1 MKVGFLGA
9 GRLAQTL
16 GAALA
21 RAEHDI
27 VLTNSRGPETLVDVV
42 DQLGARATAGVPADL
57 ATCDVVV
64 LAVPW
69 AAVPDAVAG
78 LDWSATVAID
88 PTNNRVGPRP
98 EDLIDLGGRGSS
110 EVVAELLGP
119 DAQLV
124 KAFNHQPIPALAND
138 LPAPADA
145 PLALF
150 IAGDDSGA
158 KATVATLIRDIGAEP
173 IDTGSLVEGGRLQ
186 GTGGPLAGHGR
197 ILSVAEAHALLAP
210 LQG

>member
-1 MKVGFLGA
+1 MRVGFLGA
-9 GRLAQTL
+9 GRLARAL
-16 GAALA
+16 GAAWA
-21 RAEHDI
+21 RAGHD
-27 VLTNSRGPETLVDVV
+27 VLLTNSRGPETLVDVV
-42 DQLGARATAGVPADL
+42 DELGARASAGVRADL
-57 ATCDVVV
+57 ASCDVVV

-69 AAVPDAVAG
+69 AAVPDAVRG
-78 LDWSATVAID
+78 LEWSRAVVID

-119 DAQLV
+119 DARIV
-124 KAFNHQPIPALAND
+124 KAFNHQPIPALVND

-150 IAGDDSGA
+150 LAGDDVAA
-158 KATVATLIRDIGAEP
+158 KATVATLIRDLGAEP
-173 IDTGSLVEGGRLQ
+173 IDTGSLVEGGHLQ

-197 ILSVAEAHALLAP
+197 ILSVAEAQELLTA
-210 LQG
+210 